1 MKIIKASVKIYDKI
15 NPVEVMQKL
24 EAAARNC
31 YQSEAGNDTAEEFI
45 RRLIKR
51 GHESVIEHQ
60 SVTVVFT
67 VDRGISHEI
76 VRHRLASY
84 SQESTRYC
92 DYSKGKFDGEITLI
106 EPFAREE
113 LPFAYDIWELA
124 CHADEA
130 AYKSMLANGCKA
142 QDARAILPNSLK
154 TTLFMTAN
162 LREWRHFFKMRCSPA
177 AHPQIRAVA
186 KDLLNQFNEL
196 LPAVFGDLV

>member
-1 MKIIKASVKIYDKI
+1 MKIIKARATIYDKI
-15 NPVEVMQKL
+15 NPVEVMRKL
-24 EAAARNC
+24 EAAGRIC
-31 YQSEAGNDTAEEFI
+31 YQSEAGDDTADEFI
-45 RRLIKR
+45 RKLIKK

-92 DYSKGKFDGEITLI
+92 NYSKGKFNGEITVI
-106 EPFAREE
+106 EPFEREE
-113 LPFAYDIWELA
+113 FPFAYDIWEMS
-124 CHADEA
+124 CRADET
-130 AYKSMLANGCKA
+130 AYNAMLADDCKA
-142 QDARAILPNSLK
+142 QDARAVLPNSLK

-177 AHPQIRAVA
+177 AHPQIREVA

-196 LPAVFGDLV
+196 LPAVFGDLA